1 MPHDGA
7 PDILVPDVLVIES
20 LPAAAQAELERRHA
34 THRFTSLDAL
44 HPVAEGIRAVVT
56 GGGTGLDPAIMAA
69 LPGLRLIA
77 VNGVGTDRID
87 LMEAERR
94 GIAVSTT
101 RGLLDAD
108 VADLAMGLMLDVMR
122 GISANDRFVRAG
134 EWLKGGPPL
143 GDTITGK
150 KLGIVGLG
158 AIGEGI
164 ARRGAAFG
172 MRIAYHTRREKLGSS
187 YTYYSDIVALSH
199 WCDVLVLALP
209 GGPATSGL
217 VNRAVID
224 AIGPQGYLVNVAR
237 GSVVDEPELVDA
249 LKNGRLAGAGLDVF
263 AHEPQVPE
271 ALLGLEN
278 VVLQAHRGSA
288 TKEVRAAMAAH
299 VIAALDGLAGS

>member
-7 PDILVPDVLVIES
+7 PDILGPEVLVIES
-20 LPAAAQAELERRHA
+20 LPAAAQAELEGRHV
-34 THRFTSLDAL
+34 THRFTSIEAL

-87 LMEAERR
+87 LGEAERR

-134 EWLKGGPPL
+134 NWLKGAPPL
-143 GDTITGK
+143 GDAITGR

-158 AIGEGI
+158 AIGEAI

-172 MRIAYHTRREKLGSS
+172 MQIAYHTRREKPDSS
-187 YTYYSDIVALSH
+187 YTYYSDIVTLAR

-209 GGPATSGL
+209 GGAATNGL
-217 VNRAVID
+217 VNRTVID

-249 LKNGRLAGAGLDVF
+249 LENGRLAGAGLDVF

-299 VIAALDGLAGS
+299 VLTALDGLVGT